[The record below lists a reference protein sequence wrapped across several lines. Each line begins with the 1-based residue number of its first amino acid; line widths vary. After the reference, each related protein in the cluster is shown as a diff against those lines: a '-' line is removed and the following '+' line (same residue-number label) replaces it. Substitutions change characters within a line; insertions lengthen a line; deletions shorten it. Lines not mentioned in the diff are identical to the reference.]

1 MQVLRAGP
9 SSAAHTGRLT
19 NLMATDADRIG
30 KAESITWLLSQAAIV
45 SVAIVSIAIVSR
57 QGRERHVATL
67 LSQWTFSV
75 LTLPLI
81 IYMMARELG
90 PSAYVGVAAFLGSS
104 LLSTLLSYAAM
115 PFNRR
120 MQECRDA
127 RGALLCDAVKGVGVL
142 KAYGC
147 EAAWGRRV
155 SASRRAE
162 LAQLRAVRY
171 LGAGTSLVCGV
182 LAQGTP
188 FAIFSWFVLVQHE
201 HLDASTAFVALAW
214 IQQLQWSINA
224 LPGLVY
230 AWAFLAPSLRRLCAV
245 IDIDI
250 DSDAPRPAAPPAGG
264 HGQHGQHGQQGRHGR
279 QGRRAAPPPINAAP
293 VPATATEDEE
303 EPPLAPLLAHHLP
316 RGVVVA
322 LRGARLMPSVSS
334 SAADGDS
341 GDGSGGDGPAL
352 CLLPSNGGTRYNE
365 VTPRYR
371 EVELQVEAAELL
383 ILCGAV
389 GSGKSTLLAALA
401 GARPLAAG
409 TRAATRRRAYVAQQP
424 FLMRESVRR
433 NVLFGQPFEA
443 ARYERALAMAA
454 LEPDL
459 RAMPRGDETDV
470 GEGGH
475 ALSGGQRARVAFAR
489 AVYAEAEALFL
500 DDIFAAVDA
509 QVGRRLWASVARL
522 VGEGRTVVLVTHQL
536 QLLHR
541 PQVSRVALLRR
552 GNLVACSACDAAMR
566 ERVRAAISED
576 VGTQVRSGGGAAV
589 VATAAAVVGDVN
601 VGEATEADS
610 VAVGP
615 AAEGGTTQ
623 GQDAADGSDGGDDSK
638 NGDGGEGG
646 EGGEGGVA
654 ALVSGGLS
662 HAACVRLLRSSLS
675 KLEGRYATLRQI
687 EADRSR

>member
-1 MQVLRAGP
+1 
-9 SSAAHTGRLT
+9 
-19 NLMATDADRIG
+19 
-30 KAESITWLLSQAAIV
+30 
-45 SVAIVSIAIVSR
+45 VSR
-57 QGRERHVATL
+57 DYSL

-90 PSAYVGVAAFLGSS
+90 PSAYVGVAAFLGSTM
-104 LLSTLLSYAAM
+104 LSTLLSYAAM

-120 MQECRDA
+120 MQECRDV
-127 RGALLCDAVKGVGVL
+127 RSALLSDAVKGVGVL
-142 KAYGC
+142 KAYAC

-155 SASRRAE
+155 SAARRAE

-171 LGAGTSLVCGV
+171 LGAGTSLICGM

-201 HLDASTAFVALAW
+201 HLDAPTAFVALAW

-250 DSDAPRPAAPPAGG
+250 DSDAPPPAAPPAGG
-264 HGQHGQHGQQGRHGR
+264 YGQHGRHGQQGRQGR
-279 QGRRAAPPPINAAP
+279 QGREGRPSARPPINAAL
-293 VPATATEDEE
+293 VPAAAAEDEE

-322 LRGARLMPSVSS
+322 LRGARLTPSVSS
-334 SAADGDS
+334 SATDGGRS
-341 GDGSGGDGPAL
+341 GGSGSDNDSPPLAP
-352 CLLPSNGGTRYNE
+352 LPNNGGTRYSE
-365 VTPRYR
+365 VEPRSCEVEPRYR

-470 GEGGH
+470 GECGH

-509 QVGRRLWASVARL
+509 QVGRRLWA
-522 VGEGRTVVLVTHQL
+522 
-536 QLLHR
+536 
-541 PQVSRVALLRR
+541 
-552 GNLVACSACDAAMR
+552 
-566 ERVRAAISED
+566 
-576 VGTQVRSGGGAAV
+576 
-589 VATAAAVVGDVN
+589 
-601 VGEATEADS
+601 
-610 VAVGP
+610 
-615 AAEGGTTQ
+615 
-623 GQDAADGSDGGDDSK
+623 
-638 NGDGGEGG
+638 
-646 EGGEGGVA
+646 
-654 ALVSGGLS
+654 
-662 HAACVRLLRSSLS
+662 
-675 KLEGRYATLRQI
+675 
-687 EADRSR
+687 